1 MGPPDR
7 LRCRVGWNDR
17 RSLLLRLEHRG
28 GSYEEHLMRTITDP
42 SWHPPHPLGLSDHP
56 AWAAVRQRR
65 AELEALRAQN
75 VPAPWWAR
83 RKS

>member
-1 MGPPDR
+1 
-7 LRCRVGWNDR
+7 
-17 RSLLLRLEHRG
+17 
-28 GSYEEHLMRTITDP
+28 MRTITDP